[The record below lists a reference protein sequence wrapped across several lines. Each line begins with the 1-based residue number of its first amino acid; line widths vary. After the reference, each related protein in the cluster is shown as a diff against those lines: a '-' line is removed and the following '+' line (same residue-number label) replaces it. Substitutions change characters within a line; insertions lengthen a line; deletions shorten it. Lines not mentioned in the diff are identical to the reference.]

1 MKIKIVI
8 LSIMLIFLSGCTVD
22 YNLEINDNQI
32 KEETIMYED
41 SNDKMD
47 DEAINDDFKTAYPIY
62 IDEDY
67 VYYDPFTEQDGY
79 EYYDKSMDKKNNLYV
94 ANYKAEYSLSDFKR
108 SRLINMSFKEF
119 NVSLNDNEKFV
130 STSTGLNFFD
140 SYNNINQID
149 ININV
154 NNYTVT
160 SNNADE
166 INGNTYIWHFNK
178 DNYNDKHIDLFFTK
192 DLANNNSDNKSTSS
206 TDQTN
211 TLSKDQQL
219 IYALIAVLA
228 FIIAI
233 VVFVQIKR
241 KKL

>member
-108 SRLINMSFKEF
+108 SRLINMSFK
-119 NVSLNDNEKFV
+119 DYKKD
-130 STSTGLNFFD
+130 D
-140 SYNNINQID
+140 S
-149 ININV
+149 
-154 NNYTVT
+154 
-160 SNNADE
+160 E
-166 INGNTYIWHFNK
+166 
-178 DNYNDKHIDLFFTK
+178 L
-192 DLANNNSDNKSTSS
+192 
-206 TDQTN
+206 
-211 TLSKDQQL
+211 
-219 IYALIAVLA
+219 
-228 FIIAI
+228 
-233 VVFVQIKR
+233 
-241 KKL
+241 